1 MSEGRDRWSFETL
14 AVQAGRDSG
23 PLSDPSG
30 VRGGRPGAPR
40 GPGHSALSSFA
51 FERLESLER
60 AFADPAEGYV
70 YARHG
75 SPTTDALA
83 LAVAALEGAPGAVP
97 FASGMAAIHGVL
109 LAAGVAAGDTIV
121 AGRDLYGATQTLL
134 STIMANAG
142 VRLRLVDATD
152 TAAVAEAVAES
163 RPRVVFVETVSNPL
177 LRLVDLPAVAQIA
190 RDGGARLVVDNTF
203 ATPYLC
209 RPLALGAHAVVHS
222 VTKYLGGHGD
232 LTAGVVAAEEALLEP
247 LRSAARLGGA
257 TLGAFDAW
265 LALRGTRTLPLRMER
280 HCLNAAAVA
289 VHLAQH
295 SRVGMV
301 HYPGL
306 PSHPQH
312 ALARR
317 LFESRAFG
325 GVVSFTIE
333 GAGPVEVGRFMD
345 ALRLFTPAPTMGD
358 VYSLALYPARS
369 SHRGLTPEARAALG
383 IGDDLVRLSVGVEG
397 LADLLRDLD
406 RALQA

>member
-1 MSEGRDRWSFETL
+1 MSEESGTLSFETL

-23 PLSDPSG
+23 ALSDP
-30 VRGGRPGAPR
+30 RGGRPGGLGRPVS
-40 GPGHSALSSFA
+40 PGIHPSSSFA
-51 FERLESLER
+51 FERLEELER
-60 AFADPAEGYV
+60 AFGDPAEGYV

-75 SPTTDALA
+75 SPTTDTLA
-83 LAVAALEGAPGAVP
+83 RAVAALEGAPGAVP

-109 LAAGVAAGDTIV
+109 LAAGVAVGDTIV
-121 AGRDLYGATQTLL
+121 AGRDVYGATQTLL
-134 STIMANAG
+134 STVLANAG
-142 VRLRLVDATD
+142 VRLCSVDATD
-152 TAAVAEAVAES
+152 TAAVAEAVGGS

-177 LRLVDLPAVAQIA
+177 LRLVDLPAVARIA

-232 LTAGVVAAEEALLEP
+232 LTAGVVAAEEALLDP
-247 LRSAARLGGA
+247 LRTTARLGGA

-280 HCLNAAAVA
+280 HCQNAAAVA
-289 VHLAQH
+289 AHLAQH
-295 SRVGMV
+295 PRVGMV

-317 LFESRAFG
+317 LFEGRGFG
-325 GVVSFTIE
+325 GVVSCTLE
-333 GAGPVEVGRFMD
+333 GAGPAEVSRFMD

-383 IGDDLVRLSVGVEG
+383 IGDDLVRLSVGIEG
-397 LADLLRDLD
+397 LTDLLKDLD
-406 RALQA
+406 QALAT